1 MSGKKAVFGLILIV
15 VGFFLLLQTLNVILF
30 IDVWHYFLPMLLI
43 GFGIWLIIRRK
54 KQDDQFQQEY
64 FQAAPP
70 PPPPPPG
77 GPSASDSGA
86 PHFSQPHS
94 GQQTHFGRQEPH
106 VSTAPSDSSGPGR
119 VRFSKGFGD
128 MFVDLAGQSLQNV
141 AISMGAGDLEI
152 KVHGGVLSKGLNR
165 ILISGFIG
173 DVRILLPRDMA
184 LFAHCSNFVGDLDI
198 LGQRTSGFSNN
209 LDAQTADYAE
219 AESRLYIAANNFLG
233 DIRLYIV

>member
-15 VGFFLLLQTLNVILF
+15 LGFFLLLQTLDIVLF

-54 KQDDQFQQEY
+54 KQDDHLQHEQFQ
-64 FQAAPP
+64 APP

-77 GPSASDSGA
+77 GSSTSGSSD
-86 PHFSQPHS
+86 PHFSRTGSSQHA
-94 GQQTHFGRQEPH
+94 HFDGREPH
-106 VSTAPSDSSGPGR
+106 VSFTPSEPGGPGR
-119 VRFSKGFGD
+119 VRYSKGFGD
-128 MFVDLAGQSLQNV
+128 MFVDLNGQSLQNV
-141 AISMGAGDLEI
+141 AISMGAGDLEV

-165 ILISGFIG
+165 MLISGFIG
-173 DVRILLPRDMA
+173 DVRILVPRDMA
-184 LFAHCSNFVGDLDI
+184 MFAHCSNFVGDLDI
-198 LGQRTSGFSNN
+198 LGQRASGFGNN

-233 DIRLYIV
+233 DIRIYIV